1 MNKLL
6 QHIINAGDVDHKILP
21 GLPKMQRAGIVMF
34 KPPANE
40 KAVYDNIPNPA
51 VVRAKMQQ
59 DAVAK
64 QAIAKRAA
72 DQAAQDRHGYIRQA
86 PPPRSMASKAWAIAT
101 NPMTA
106 FAYKAQGRDIPDNFE
121 LGPKN
126 SLDIAANMVNPFF
139 YVNEAKEFGK
149 GVGNIAYKGVT
160 DPFSLSGMDFLN
172 TAMHGVGAIPFV
184 AEGVQGANLLSK
196 GLRGATKAYKNTA
209 GMPSKIG
216 RIKNAANVGAIELG
230 YLKGDVTGHSY
241 FNIPADE
248 VSKMMAQEMASLPKG
263 AFTFDGNMSKN
274 SAPLFWTQAARSP
287 KGFTAV
293 NPGTSQL
300 LNWSGTMGRRVKNAL
315 PENVESIMPGAPRYT
330 QDLQNRIDLLKKM
343 GDPQSLEKAA
353 RLEKEGISSFIIS
366 DMPNAAISD
375 ETIRKSFGQF
385 LNNYKS
391 TLDNPIIEVNRK
403 TGLNFPMTNIIDKN
417 IGRWTNEFYEQP
429 SIYMVKGNPLSRVPQ
444 IVGDYAGQRAKAFFG
459 RNRDYENPRI
469 PFILTNAAYN
479 AGMNIAGQNEQRYGG
494 ENNMFKVFAEEGL
507 EYKGPSIVD
516 YLATKG
522 YSGKKAFRKDLA
534 EKYGIEGYDY
544 SAAKNTELL
553 NRLRENDDLLEQN
566 YQPTQAAIPV
576 ERMMEMERQARAA
589 RQAADQSNTQP
600 TRRPANPAPVYN
612 FSPEFQNMRIP
623 EIKVNTSLQPKVIYD
638 SKFSLKPKMVV
649 PLPFGFNKQT
659 ASEIPGNITDPV
671 RPVLGLL
678 TSNIYN
684 TEQEVD
690 PINEESRQEAIPGIG
705 KPMGNKFM
713 FNNQDLYSF
722 YKPQGKNLLPYI
734 PANKPAVK
742 TEKYATKSEVEE
754 KPWYEEVIE
763 NTSNFFSDAYDSFAE
778 SVNNSPLDFR
788 AMNFGTPVSPQ
799 GAIDM
804 TRDLTKRGLSL
815 FSPDFA
821 EKYDNWLN
829 RQQAIKNMDQDPK
842 SSIIVPK
849 YDFAPMY
856 VTGDTIPDA
865 GNRQYHL
872 AESMDVDA
880 LRFGVRNRGDLTPID
895 TEAAS
900 ITAFHPFVN
909 AKTYFADA
917 KDDPADATYLAYSP
931 DGKIQVGQR
940 KDFENKDVQVSR
952 VFSNRVVDFVREP
965 SGSIKKV
972 PAGAKV
978 NKTAFSPAVT
988 VIGDDGKQK
997 EGKLNLVLPEGNKAD
1012 EAFGVATGGRF
1023 IFKTP
1028 DGQTRLVS
1036 GSLKNIEEE
1045 FKRIKG
1051 KNPYVTV
1058 VSLDNGSYSRG
1069 LRTFDQK
1076 LTAQDLRSYDNLNRG
1091 GGNFAYLLPGQQTS
1105 RPLAKFAEFEQEAT
1119 RRLQA
1124 LYPGKKV
1131 SVEYQD
1137 AGLYNQEGGR
1147 DIQTQ
1152 ADIQKKGNSQTPVSL
1167 HNFNAARDYVLYV
1180 DGKPISGDQSNKAG
1194 NDIYKNV
1201 LWKAADKTGLYHVED
1216 WDVGHIGLA
1225 KEGQK
1230 TAFDELK
1237 AKYPEIFTNPNF
1249 IKSLE
1254 YINKNKSNPLYQEY
1268 FELLNNIQPF
1278 TGAPR
1283 TTEFMKRSGTTKK
1296 QQGGP
1301 VDSTLENIFEII
1313 DPTGLSSWDDVYKSY
1328 KETGMSPQTELE
1340 IFGALP
1346 LLGKVGKFGKIMS
1359 NASKVGL
1366 KARHKIGLDAISKVI
1381 QGVPYAGRGTDAIQA
1396 IQQAPNVPF
1405 FPSAPPAEVGQFGV
1419 YAGMQ
1424 NYKKEKG
1431 GPILDP
1437 RGQWAHPGKVT
1448 RIPGS
1453 DITMQGVPYP
1463 VLGIGNNGKKQVMYP
1478 GKDYTFGGASYVDEY
1493 PMMQK
1498 GGWSGGG
1505 LSRSDLA
1512 TMAALNKN
1520 VNKKKYAHNHDTRIT
1535 VEDGS
1540 LKEGYK
1546 DMRNFMQYWL
1556 TERAKDPKFTEW
1568 ANSRLSV
1575 LDNLS
1580 GKYKTYTNKDIETGK
1595 APYNTQAFYTNEDSS
1610 LNFNTD
1616 FPTSFT
1622 APVQIHELT
1631 HKMDNEDN
1639 IFYDQPR
1646 WFWDANLYSTPDSF
1660 ISKQVIPKNKKF
1672 QTNRYVGDRDE
1683 YDYLSRPTEMNARL
1697 NEFRYHY
1704 NLDPKKKYTAEDMK
1718 KIINDHNNYKG
1729 SFKNLRDELFKSSRN
1744 NMQSLDDLLKIIGN
1758 DPQKL
1763 ADLHNNVVKN
1773 KTSYASDAIPQVKNG
1788 GLLSRSVSCSN
1799 CGWSWKAA
1807 DGGSDPMTCH
1817 KCGGVVKM
1825 QGGGQS
1831 SIDSVR
1837 HQANKIL
1844 QYEQLRGG
1852 PGGAPLPQYSNPKY
1866 MDMLM
1871 GKVYPEVKKI
1881 MPNASA
1887 MEASEAMDFVFNAG
1901 FDQSTNKITKDPR
1914 AFALQEYY
1922 RQYDKSKLDADGKWV
1937 GRKNAPYSFDQEYN
1951 NTIGKLPENQRR
1963 ILMNKGRDW
1972 YYRNINNPAPG
1983 VPNSNYNDTWYGR
1996 IWNTNDYLPFDPKN
2010 PKFTPKKQMGGVT
2023 SGKQPLEKK
2032 HGIKV
2037 TYKK

>member
-21 GLPKMQRAGIVMF
+21 GLPKMQNAGQVRRFIMPTLQ
-34 KPPANE
+34 KDIIRN
-40 KAVYDNIPNPA
+40 DNIPSPIA
-51 VVRAKMQQ
+51 VRTKMQN
-59 DAVAK
+59 DFIAK
-64 QAIAKRAA
+64 QDIAKRKAI
-72 DQAAQDRHGYIRQA
+72 QAAQDRQGYIRQA
-86 PPPRSMASKAWAIAT
+86 EPAQSMASKAWSIAT

-106 FAYKAQGRDIPDNFE
+106 LAYKVQGRDIPDHLE
-121 LGPKN
+121 RGKKN
-126 SLDIAANMVNPFF
+126 SLDLAANLVNPFF
-139 YVNEAKEFGK
+139 YMNEAKEFGK

-172 TAMHGVGAIPFV
+172 TAMHGLGAIPFV
-184 AEGVQGANLLSK
+184 AEGVQGANFVSK
-196 GLRGATKAYKNTA
+196 GLQGATKAYKGTA
-209 GMPSKIG
+209 GMTSGLG
-216 RIKNAANVGAIELG
+216 RIRNAANAGALELSG
-230 YLKGDVTGHSY
+230 TRPGDIYGHSY

-248 VSKMMAQEMASLPKG
+248 VSRMMSQEMASLPKG

-287 KGFTAV
+287 KGFTVV
-293 NPGTSQL
+293 NPGTTQT
-300 LNWSGTMGRRVKNAL
+300 LNWSGNMGKRVSNAL
-315 PENVESIMPGAPRYT
+315 PKNVESTIPGAATYA
-330 QDLQNRIDLLKKM
+330 QDLKNRVDYLKKL
-343 GDPQSLEKAA
+343 GDPQSLQRAA
-353 RLEKEGISSFIIS
+353 QLERDGISSQIIS
-366 DMPNAAISD
+366 DLPYAAQTDYNAK
-375 ETIRKSFGQF
+375 KSFEEF
-385 LNNYKS
+385 LNNYKP
-391 TLDNPIIEVNRK
+391 TLDKPIIEVNRK
-403 TGLNFPMTNIIDKN
+403 TGLNFPMTKILDEN
-417 IGRWTNEFYEQP
+417 IGNNSWASSYYEQP
-429 SIYMVKGNPLSRVPQ
+429 SIYMVKGNPLSRIPNV
-444 IVGDYAGQRAKAFFG
+444 VGDYAKRRTNAFFG
-459 RNRDYENPRI
+459 RNVYYENPRI

-479 AGMNIAGQNEQRYGG
+479 AGMNMAGQKEQRYGG
-494 ENNMFKVFAEEGL
+494 ENNMFRVFAQEGL

-516 YLATKG
+516 YLATRG
-522 YSGKKAFRKDLA
+522 YSGKKAFRKELA
-534 EKYGIEGYDY
+534 DKYGIEGYDY

-553 NRLRENDDLLEQN
+553 NKLRENDDLLEQS
-566 YQPTQAAIPV
+566 YQPTQAPISV
-576 ERMMEMERQARAA
+576 ERIMEMENQARAA
-589 RQAADQSNTQP
+589 RQAAAQNAAQP
-600 TRRPANPAPVYN
+600 VQRAVNPGNYYT
-612 FSPEFQNMRIP
+612 FSPEYGDMRIAP
-623 EIKVNTSLQPKVIYD
+623 PKINVSLQPKVKYD
-638 SKFSLKPKMVV
+638 KFSLKPQMVI
-649 PLPFGFNKQT
+649 PLPFGFGKRNTTTQ
-659 ASEIPGNITDPV
+659 ITPEVTPEVTGPV
-671 RPVLGLL
+671 TGATPKSTLTFPQYNPFVPATRKPILGPL
-678 TSNIYN
+678 TSEVYN
-684 TEQEVD
+684 TEEEVTPMNQESGFGVK
-690 PINEESRQEAIPGIG
+690 NL
-705 KPMGNKFM
+705 MGQNNM
-713 FNNQDLYSF
+713 FTNPNFYSF
-722 YKPQGKNLLPYI
+722 YRPQQKNLLPYI

-742 TEKYATKSEVEE
+742 TEKVTTEVE
-754 KPWYEEVIE
+754 KPWYEEFID
-763 NTSNFFSDAYDSFAE
+763 NTSNFFSDLYDSYSEA
-778 SVNNSPLDFR
+778 VNKSGLDFSN
-788 AMNFGTPVSPQ
+788 MSFGPSGMSPQ
-799 GAIDM
+799 GANEI
-804 TRDLTKRGLSL
+804 TRDVTKKAIGL
-815 FSPDFA
+815 FSPDMA
-821 EKYDNWLN
+821 QKYENWLD
-829 RQQAIKNMDQDPK
+829 RQQAIKNMANDPK
-842 SSIIVPK
+842 SRIIVPK

-865 GNRQYHL
+865 GGRQYHIP
-872 AESMDVDA
+872 ESMDIDA
-880 LRFGVRNRGDLTPID
+880 LRFGVRNRGDFTPID
-895 TEAAS
+895 SEAAS
-900 ITAFHPFVN
+900 ITAFHPFEN
-909 AKTYFADA
+909 AKTYFASA
-917 KDDPADATYLAYSP
+917 KDDPANATYLAYSP

-952 VFSNRVVDFVREP
+952 VFSNRVVDFIREP

-972 PAGAKV
+972 AAGSKV
-978 NKTAFSPAVT
+978 SKNAFSPAVT
-988 VIGDDGKQK
+988 VLDDQGKQVQ
-997 EGKLNLVLPEGNKAD
+997 GKLNLVLPKGDKAD

-1069 LRTFDQK
+1069 LRTKDQK
-1076 LTAQDLRSYDNLNRG
+1076 FTAADLRAYDNLNTG

-1119 RRLQA
+1119 KKLQS

-1131 SVEYQD
+1131 SVGYQNT
-1137 AGLYNQEGGR
+1137 GLYDKTGGR
-1147 DIQTQ
+1147 DIQSQ
-1152 ADIQKKGNSQTPVSL
+1152 LEIQKKGNSQTPVSL
-1167 HNFNAARDYVLYV
+1167 HNFDAAKDYVLYV
-1180 DGKPISGDQSNKAG
+1180 DGKPIDANVNKKL
-1194 NDIYKNV
+1194 YKDV
-1201 LWKAADKTGLYHVED
+1201 LWSAADKTGMYHLED
-1216 WDVGHIGLA
+1216 WDVAHIGLA

-1249 IKSLE
+1249 VKSLE
-1254 YINKNKSNPLYQEY
+1254 YINKNKSNPTYAEY
-1268 FELLNNIQPF
+1268 YELLNNIQPF
-1278 TGAPR
+1278 TGQPR
-1283 TTEFMKRSGTTKK
+1283 ITEFEKQKGSAKK
-1296 QQGGP
+1296 A
-1301 VDSTLENIFEII
+1301 
-1313 DPTGLSSWDDVYKSY
+1313 Y
-1328 KETGMSPQTELE
+1328 
-1340 IFGALP
+1340 
-1346 LLGKVGKFGKIMS
+1346 
-1359 NASKVGL
+1359 
-1366 KARHKIGLDAISKVI
+1366 
-1381 QGVPYAGRGTDAIQA
+1381 
-1396 IQQAPNVPF
+1396 
-1405 FPSAPPAEVGQFGV
+1405 
-1419 YAGMQ
+1419 
-1424 NYKKEKG
+1424 G

-1478 GKDYTFGGASYVDEY
+1478 GKDYNFGGASYVDEY

-1520 VNKKKYAHNHDTRIT
+1520 VNKKKYTHNHDTRIT

-1556 TERAKDPKFTEW
+1556 TERANDPKFTEW
-1568 ANSRLSV
+1568 ANRRLSI

-1744 NMQSLDDLLKIIGN
+1744 NMQSLDELLKIIGN

-1773 KTSYASDAIPQVKNG
+1773 KTSYASDAMPQVKNG
-1788 GLLSRSVSCSN
+1788 GLLSKNVSCSN
-1799 CGWSWKAA
+1799 CGWSWNAA
-1807 DGGSDPMTCH
+1807 DGGYDPMTCH
-1817 KCGGVVKM
+1817 KCGGTVKM
-1825 QGGGQS
+1825 KSGGQHGGLDRWFAEKWVDVKTGKACGRQEGEKRAGYPACRPSKRVNSQTPKTS
-1831 SIDSVR
+1831 SEMSSAEKDKFKRTKTSSERIPYNHKKMQFAGQVSSADSVR
-1837 HQANKIL
+1837 NIAGNIL
-1844 QYEQLRGG
+1844 KYEELRGG
-1852 PGGAPLPQYSNPKY
+1852 PGGSPLPYYSDPSY
-1866 MDMLM
+1866 MKMLM
-1871 GKVYPEVKKI
+1871 EKVYPEVKKI
-1881 MPNASA
+1881 MPGASA
-1887 MEASEAMDFVFNAG
+1887 MEAGEAMDFIFNAG
-1901 FDQSTNKITKDPR
+1901 WDKTNNKITKDPR
-1914 AFALQEYY
+1914 AYALQEYY
-1922 RQYDKSKLDADGKWV
+1922 RQYDPSKLDADGKWS
-1937 GRKNAPYSFDQEYN
+1937 GRKNPAYSFDKEYA
-1951 NTIGKLPENQRR
+1951 NTIGKLPENKRR
-1963 ILMNKGRDW
+1963 VLMNKGRDW

-1983 VPNSNYNDTWYGR
+1983 VPNSDYYDTWYGR
-1996 IWNTNDYLPFDPKN
+1996 IWNTNQYAPFNPNN
-2010 PKFTPKKQMGGVT
+2010 PKFK
-2023 SGKQPLEKK
+2023 
-2032 HGIKV
+2032 
-2037 TYKK
+2037 YKK